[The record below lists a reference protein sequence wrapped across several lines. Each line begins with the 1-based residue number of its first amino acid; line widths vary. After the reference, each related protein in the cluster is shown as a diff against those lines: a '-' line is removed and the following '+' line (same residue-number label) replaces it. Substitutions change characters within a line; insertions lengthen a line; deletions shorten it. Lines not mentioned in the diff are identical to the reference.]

1 VNLSALIQNLKQLDE
16 ITLLEVLDLH
26 ADEIV
31 EKFKAEIEE
40 RFEELRWKVEG
51 PAAPLL
57 RTDER
62 YEPLTGHLSWKSD
75 KEASDFDPDNE

>member
-1 VNLSALIQNLKQLDE
+1 MENLCRLDE

-40 RFEELRWKVEG
+40 RYEELRWKTEG
-51 PAAPLL
+51 PSAPPI
-57 RTDER
+57 REEER
-62 YEPLTGHLSWKSD
+62 LEPLSGYLTWKSD
-75 KEASDFDPDNE
+75 PSTSFEEDSDE